1 MSISPATGGKPT
13 VCLSITA
20 LPRANSF
27 YTNDSVPKTK
37 TPTIDSSATAFRL
50 ELKESK
56 IHRWGLFAAE
66 RIPAKRK
73 IIEYT
78 GERIS
83 RTEIKKRAGKKL
95 NYIFTID
102 SYWAKD
108 GMVGGSGAQYVNHC
122 CEPNVQAQVRVG
134 RIYYFAKRDI
144 KKGEELLIDYH
155 FDAGVEKVKCFCGAE
170 TCRGTINDLKA

>member
-1 MSISPATGGKPT
+1 M
-13 VCLSITA
+13 
-20 LPRANSF
+20 
-27 YTNDSVPKTK
+27 PKTK

-56 IHRWGLFAAE
+56 IHRWGLFSAE
-66 RIPAKRK
+66 PIPAKRK

-102 SYWAKD
+102 RYFSLI
-108 GMVGGSGAQYVNHC
+108 VCENCGSNAQRPT
-122 CEPNVQAQVRVG
+122 PNSR
-134 RIYYFAKRDI
+134 
-144 KKGEELLIDYH
+144 
-155 FDAGVEKVKCFCGAE
+155 
-170 TCRGTINDLKA
+170 

>member
-1 MSISPATGGKPT
+1 M
-13 VCLSITA
+13 
-20 LPRANSF
+20 
-27 YTNDSVPKTK
+27 PKTK
-37 TPTIDSSATAFRL
+37 TPTIDSTTAAFRL
-50 ELKESK
+50 ELNESK

-66 RIPAKRK
+66 PIPAKRK

-122 CEPNVQAQVRVG
+122 CDPNVQAQVRAG

-144 KKGEELLIDYH
+144 PKGEELLIDYH
-155 FDAGVEKVKCFCGAE
+155 FDAGVEKVKCCCGVK